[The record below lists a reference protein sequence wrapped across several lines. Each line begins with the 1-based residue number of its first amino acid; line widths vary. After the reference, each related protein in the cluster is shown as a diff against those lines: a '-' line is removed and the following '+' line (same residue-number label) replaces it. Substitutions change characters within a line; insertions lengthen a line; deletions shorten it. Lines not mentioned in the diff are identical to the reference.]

1 MVPAVLTVVLMVAL
15 MVVQAVLMV
24 VRAAL
29 MVDQVVHMDQVD
41 LEDQG
46 DPVDLTVRED
56 LVDPEVQVVQVSKN
70 YKNLVY
76 FVFNLILILLHS
88 IKSYCIFLFY
98 TRLIDNFFSYAF

>member
-15 MVVQAVLMV
+15 MVVQAVLMVVVQAVLMV

-56 LVDPEVQVVQVSKN
+56 LVDPEVQVVQEV
-70 YKNLVY
+70 
-76 FVFNLILILLHS
+76 
-88 IKSYCIFLFY
+88 
-98 TRLIDNFFSYAF
+98 

>member
-29 MVDQVVHMDQVD
+29 MVDQVVNMDQVD

-56 LVDPEVQVVQVSKN
+56 LVDPEVQVVQE
-70 YKNLVY
+70 
-76 FVFNLILILLHS
+76 
-88 IKSYCIFLFY
+88 
-98 TRLIDNFFSYAF
+98 A

>member
-1 MVPAVLTVVLMVAL
+1 LTTFRRRWATRITTMVPVVLTVVLAVLMVAL

-56 LVDPEVQVVQVSKN
+56 LVDPEVQVVQEV
-70 YKNLVY
+70 
-76 FVFNLILILLHS
+76 
-88 IKSYCIFLFY
+88 
-98 TRLIDNFFSYAF
+98 

>member
-1 MVPAVLTVVLMVAL
+1 MVPAVLTVVLMVALMVVQAVL

-41 LEDQG
+41 LG

-56 LVDPEVQVVQVSKN
+56 LVDPEVQVVQE
-70 YKNLVY
+70 
-76 FVFNLILILLHS
+76 
-88 IKSYCIFLFY
+88 
-98 TRLIDNFFSYAF
+98 A

>member
-1 MVPAVLTVVLMVAL
+1 MTTFRRRWATRTTKMVPAVLTVVLMVAL

-56 LVDPEVQVVQVSKN
+56 LVDPEVQVVQE
-70 YKNLVY
+70 
-76 FVFNLILILLHS
+76 
-88 IKSYCIFLFY
+88 
-98 TRLIDNFFSYAF
+98 A